1 MDNNEICEIMKQRRE
16 DLGLTLDD
24 VAQQVGVNQS
34 TVSRWESG
42 QIEEMKRG
50 KVEKLAD
57 ALKLSPAMLMG
68 WDDYLKLNSEQVE
81 LILNY
86 NKMTDSLKARLLAYS
101 QMLIDTLSEKI
112 SDKTLENMNIAQKF
126 SDDTAEQLRKTYEAI
141 EKKKEE

>member
-101 QMLIDTLSEKI
+101 QMLLDTLSEKF
-112 SDKTLENMNIAQKF
+112 SDKALENMNIAQKF

>member
-112 SDKTLENMNIAQKF
+112 SDKALENINIAQKF

>member
-16 DLGLTLDD
+16 ALGLTLDD

-101 QMLIDTLSEKI
+101 QMLLDTLSDKF
-112 SDKTLENMNIAQKF
+112 SDKALENMNIAQKF
-126 SDDTAEQLRKTYEAI
+126 SDDTADQLRKTYEAI

>member
-101 QMLIDTLSEKI
+101 QMLLDTLSEKL
-112 SDKTLENMNIAQKF
+112 SDKALENMNIAQKF

>member
-101 QMLIDTLSEKI
+101 QMLLDTLNEKF
-112 SDKTLENMNIAQKF
+112 SDKALENMNIAQKF
-126 SDDTAEQLRKTYEAI
+126 SDDTADQLRKTYEAI

>member
-101 QMLIDTLSEKI
+101 QMLLDTLSEKF
-112 SDKTLENMNIAQKF
+112 SDKALENMNIAQKF

-141 EKKKEE
+141 EKEKEE

>member
-101 QMLIDTLSEKI
+101 QMLLDTLSEKL
-112 SDKTLENMNIAQKF
+112 SDKALENMSMAQKF